1 MKDKD
6 TNELTV
12 TEFAEVL
19 SSMDAT
25 AKKNLIFDIDN
36 MISLSEEKE
45 FRSAFRGLPQSDE

>member
-45 FRSAFRGLPQSDE
+45 LNLL